1 MFSYA
6 MKYTYMKDFIF
17 YPIFL
22 WIYNWILKVTAKN
35 IEYYLSNENH
45 ALIKANNSDACYDI
59 QSNEFYEI
67 FPGERKLISTKLFF
81 KLPLNWEAQ
90 IRSRSGNANN
100 HGIMVLNSPGTI
112 DSGYRNEVKVIL
124 YNTGVDTFN
133 IVPGD
138 RIAQV
143 KFDKVP
149 RTNLKRS
156 NINFS
161 INTDRGQKGFG
172 SSGK

>member
-1 MFSYA
+1 
-6 MKYTYMKDFIF
+6 MKYIYMKEYIF
-17 YPIFL
+17 YPLYL
-22 WIYNWILKVTAKN
+22 WIYNWFQRLISKN
-35 IEYYLSNENH
+35 IKYYSTNFFHDLV
-45 ALIKANNSDACYDI
+45 KANNSDACYDI
-59 QSNEFYEI
+59 KSNESYEI
-67 FPGERKLISTKLFF
+67 FPGERKLISTGIFF
-81 KLPLNWEAQ
+81 ELPLNWEAQ

-112 DSGYRNEVKVIL
+112 DARYRGEVKVIL
-124 YNTGVDTFN
+124 YNTGVDVFK
-133 IVPGD
+133 IQPGD

-161 INTDRGQKGFG
+161 MDTDRGQKGFG